1 LGVALL
7 HRREGATEPRF
18 ELAVD
23 ETAAAAGG
31 PVEGELR
38 GLDGPADVTLLQI
51 ETCPAGKL
59 AMPMGSTRVAPVAGR
74 ARFELPVPAQTPPDG
89 AGRRCRL
96 GFAVRARSPVSGRRR
111 GQVTLPLVIEGG
123 DRAIHEAGYMF
134 DRMIASFP
142 ARRFH
147 IELADAL
154 LEGGGHIDGRVHV
167 HGDRP
172 LRRLEVLVRC
182 QESWRTN
189 FRLRNHHQPPLWRTD
204 TLWSDTVPVECEPDR
219 RWYPFRFALPAGLP
233 AAVEAHIICWRYEIE
248 VRRRGRFRRLERAV
262 VTPLRFDLD
271 LE

>member
-1 LGVALL
+1 MALL

-18 ELAVD
+18 ALAVD

-31 PVEGELR
+31 RVEGELR
-38 GLDGPADVTLLQI
+38 GLDGPADVTLLRI

-59 AMPMGSTRVAPVAGR
+59 AMPMGSTRVAPIAGR

-111 GQVTLPLVIEGG
+111 GQVTLPIVIEGG

-219 RWYPFRFALPAGLP
+219 RWYPFRFALPARLP
-233 AAVEAHIICWRYEIE
+233 VAVEGHIICWRYEVE
-248 VRRRGRFRRLERAV
+248 VRRRGRFGRLERAV
-262 VTPLRFDLD
+262 VTPLRFDL
-271 LE
+271 E

>member
-189 FRLRNHHQPPLWRTD
+189 FRLRNHHQPPLWRTE
-204 TLWSDTVPVECEPDR
+204 TLWSDAIPIECDPDR
-219 RWYPFRFALPAGLP
+219 RWYPFAFALPAGLP
-233 AAVEAHIICWRYEIE
+233 AAVEGHIICWRYEIE
-248 VRRRGRFRRLERAV
+248 VRRRGRFGRLERAV

-271 LE
+271 